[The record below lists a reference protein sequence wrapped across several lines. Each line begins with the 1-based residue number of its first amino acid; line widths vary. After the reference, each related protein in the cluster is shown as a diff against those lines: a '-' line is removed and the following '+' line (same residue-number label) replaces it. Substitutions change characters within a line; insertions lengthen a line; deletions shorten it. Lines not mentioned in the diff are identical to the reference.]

1 MKLTSE
7 SIVDQQWIPARYAF
21 GKIDP
26 QSHVTLAQNV
36 NPQLARQGA
45 PQETKSF
52 AVICHDVDV
61 PSKPDDVTQEQREIP
76 SDLPRV
82 DFYPCALVDIAAD
95 TAQIA
100 AGAYSNGI
108 TPRRTD
114 GPLAPNAP
122 RPGINDFTCW
132 SAAGPA

>member
-36 NPQLARQGA
+36 NPQLAWQGA

-61 PSKPDDVTQEQREIP
+61 PSKPDDVNQEQREIP

-82 DFYPCALVDIAAD
+82 DFYHWVLRSEEHTPGLLSLMRNSYAD
-95 TAQIA
+95 FCLKKKKTTIVK
-100 AGAYSNGI
+100 Y
-108 TPRRTD
+108 
-114 GPLAPNAP
+114 
-122 RPGINDFTCW
+122 CK
-132 SAAGPA
+132 